1 MGMAPRIMGVA
12 TLALGAIAALHTYK
26 AREGNRLQRWLSA
39 RSGAEMARSG
49 VFMTIAERAAGA
61 GSELALAALE
71 LINRDLLENQ
81 RAWFRTRADQH
92 RRSSDW
98 TTSWGGLATALAFVG
113 GSGAVIAS
121 FEPSQTWIAVSGV
134 IGAAVGAY
142 AVNRESLRLDTANA
156 NGYEKAAAALDAI
169 AARYDTVEA
178 EVKAGKPEALKAFTA
193 AITEQLSAEHKRWL
207 EGSTQVEAVLG
218 KLDNQLQRLNAQ
230 GPSSPPAG
238 GNGVADTEAQR
249 AGGYRPDPPDH
260 AHVKELLMPSP
271 AFTASMPFIL
281 RWEGGYVNHPA
292 DPGGATNKGVTQ
304 KVYDDWRERQGLR
317 AAGRAAARGRR
328 DARHLRGGLLGAAA
342 LRSAAAPARPRAVRH
357 RRQHGRRA
365 RGASSCRR
373 PWAAAS
379 TATSGRRP
387 RRPPTACDLGD
398 DGHRL
403 LRRARGLLP
412 PARRAEPEAR
422 RCSSRAG

>member
-1 MGMAPRIMGVA
+1 MTVPNTAGSPTDSAPVPAGERRSAERGAAASPDGRRFASAAASPTAALEPILRSSSVRVQKEAVDHLERVATAQQRAFRRELTIANLCLMVAGVLSGLVLVLAPMMPSANAGWWAWLPRIMGVA

-49 VFMTIAERAAGA
+49 MFMTIAERAAGA

-81 RAWFRTRADQH
+81 RVWFRTRADEH

-98 TTSWGGLATALAFVG
+98 TTSWGGLGTALAFVG

-121 FEPSQTWIAVSGV
+121 FVPDHTWIAVCGV

-169 AARYDTVEA
+169 AARYDMVEA
-178 EVKAGKPEALKAFTA
+178 EVKAGKPEALRAFAA

-207 EGSTQVEAVLG
+207 EGSTQAEAVLG

-230 GPSSPPAG
+230 GPSSSPAG
-238 GNGVADTEAQR
+238 GNG
-249 AGGYRPDPPDH
+249 
-260 AHVKELLMPSP
+260 
-271 AFTASMPFIL
+271 
-281 RWEGGYVNHPA
+281 
-292 DPGGATNKGVTQ
+292 
-304 KVYDDWRERQGLR
+304 
-317 AAGRAAARGRR
+317 AAGAE
-328 DARHLRGGLLGAAA
+328 
-342 LRSAAAPARPRAVRH
+342 
-357 RRQHGRRA
+357 RRQTD
-365 RGASSCRR
+365 
-373 PWAAAS
+373 AAS
-379 TATSGRRP
+379 GMGQ
-387 RRPPTACDLGD
+387 D
-398 DGHRL
+398 
-403 LRRARGLLP
+403 
-412 PARRAEPEAR
+412 
-422 RCSSRAG
+422 